1 MAMLGGMNV
10 ARNSCHGM
18 QYHKHWTKI
27 ASDVFGPLR
36 TTEAGGRGGGG
47 MKSFAAHACRRT
59 VLACEIMN

>member
-10 ARNSCHGM
+10 SRNSCHGM

-27 ASDVFGPLR
+27 ALGVFGPLR
-36 TTEAGGRGGGG
+36 NTEAGG

-59 VLACEIMN
+59 VLACEIMK